1 MNEQDN
7 AVMTKAIDDIII
19 INHGYESGDKEEQD
33 AMNADVDALLE
44 DEQLDSGSIR
54 SLMEAAYQA
63 GLTAG
68 RS

>member
-7 AVMTKAIDDIII
+7 AVMTKAIDNIII
-19 INHGYESGDKEEQD
+19 LNHGYESENQEEQD
-33 AMNADVDALLE
+33 AMNADVDALIE

-54 SLMEAAYQA
+54 SLMEAAYAA
-63 GLTAG
+63 GLNAG

>member
-7 AVMTKAIDDIII
+7 AVMTKTIDDIII
-19 INHGYESGDKEEQD
+19 INHGYQSENKEEQD
-33 AMNADVDALLE
+33 ALNADVDALLE
-44 DEQLDSGSIR
+44 DEPLDSGSIR